1 MEKSETRLNFLDKM
15 INKSGTKIWARQTN
29 VDSKRY
35 VSFTTNHPRQ
45 HLTYIPFFF
54 ARKICT
60 IVENKNIKEK
70 RCKELKKTYC

>member
-1 MEKSETRLNFLDKM
+1 MGKSETRLNFLDKM
-15 INKSGTKIWARQTN
+15 INKCGTKIWAQQTN
-29 VDSKRY
+29 IDSKRY
-35 VSFTTNHPRQ
+35 VSFMANQPQH

-60 IVENKNIKEK
+60 IVENKSIKEK